1 MVMNRVKL
9 LLILLL
15 LPLLLV
21 VLNGCKYQNKSERP
35 VRLIVNEQGL
45 IFDGQPL
52 SFEQPLKE
60 WITVLGENYHQ
71 GDRSKADGVRIMRYS
86 QRFIY
91 PELGMDL
98 EVEFNHLDPAS
109 EYLEGGVLRDPYNRT
124 ISVLRIKLNPNVTAG
139 PSVKKQHRSH
149 FYNTMY
155 ADYAID
161 FFGAI
166 VDSNT
171 PKEQILQFAKP
182 VKHHR
187 HFNSVG
193 FRALWSDK
201 ETKVQGNVSFND
213 FFGHQPEMSW
223 MIELTPPTSVRQQNQ
238 LKYFGVVVTQ

>member
-1 MVMNRVKL
+1 MFIRIKSL
-9 LLILLL
+9 PILLL
-15 LPLLLV
+15 LPLLLM
-21 VLNGCKYQNKSERP
+21 VLSGCKYQNRSERP
-35 VRLIVNEQGL
+35 VRLVVSEQGL

-60 WITVLGENYHQ
+60 WITVLGDNYHQ
-71 GDRSKADGVRIMRYS
+71 GDDSKTDEPSIMQRPR
-86 QRFIY
+86 RFIY
-91 PELGMDL
+91 PELGIDL
-98 EVEFNHLDPAS
+98 EVEFNYLDPPS
-109 EYLEGGVLRDPYNRT
+109 EYLEGSVLRDPYNRT
-124 ISVLRIKLNPNVTAG
+124 ISVVRIKLNPNITAG
-139 PSVKKQHRSH
+139 PSVNKQHRTH

-193 FRALWSDK
+193 FRVPGSNK
-201 ETKVQGNVSFND
+201 ETKVQGNVSFNH
-213 FFGHQPEMSW
+213 FFGQRPEISW
-223 MIELTPPTSVRQQNQ
+223 MMELTPPTSIRQQNQ
-238 LKYFGVVVTQ
+238 LKYFGVVVTK